1 MTIENTKQ
9 REDNLFVSD
18 EIILSSFYL
27 PPIEYFARILNADSF
42 KVEIHENYI
51 KQSYRNRCHIYTANG
66 LLALSIPIHKTTG
79 NHTLISD
86 IEISYMDNWQAN
98 HWRAIESAYNK
109 SPFFLYYQDDL
120 KKFYTKTWKYLWE
133 FNTALTQYLL
143 KKLKINSTVNFTE
156 DFVPIIDIEKDLRYS
171 IHPKEES
178 KHAVFPKYYQVFET
192 KHDFIPNLSIIDLL
206 FNEGP
211 QSVQYLQSVQ
221 FNK

>member
-1 MTIENTKQ
+1 MTLENIKQ
-9 REDNLFVSD
+9 GEDNLSVKDS
-18 EIILSSFYL
+18 IILSSFYL
-27 PPIEYFARILNADSF
+27 PPIEYFARILNTDSF
-42 KVEIHENYI
+42 KVELHENYV
-51 KQSYRNRCHIYTANG
+51 KQTYRNRCHIFTANG
-66 LLALSIPIHKTTG
+66 LLALSIPVHKTTG

-86 IEISYMDNWQAN
+86 IEISYMDNWQAK

-120 KKFYTKTWKYLWE
+120 KNFYTKTWKYLWE

-143 KKLKINSTVNFTE
+143 KKLKLNSTVNFTE

-178 KHAVFPKYYQVFET
+178 KHVLFPNYYQVFET
-192 KHDFIPNLSIIDLL
+192 KYNFIPNLSIIDLL

-211 QSVQYLQSVQ
+211 ESLQYLK
-221 FNK
+221 NI